1 MKFISGVGV
10 IGSRRKV
17 QTFDGFQINRKQGR
31 KKILSEQNTH
41 LNFPRST
48 EKGKAEMERN
58 NRLTEEQVKELAKP
72 LVTMVRDFYNDPKNM
87 KGFLKWQEEKQ
98 SISSGKS

>member
-1 MKFISGVGV
+1 
-10 IGSRRKV
+10 
-17 QTFDGFQINRKQGR
+17 
-31 KKILSEQNTH
+31 
-41 LNFPRST
+41 
-48 EKGKAEMERN
+48 MERN

-72 LVTMVRDFYNDPKNM
+72 LVTMVRDFYDNPKNM